1 MISRFRHQQLQAEI
15 KRKMVWLRQIARLQ
29 GAVRYTVNSDL
40 LFPSGSWEMSSDGQR
55 IIARLAQ
62 KLAPTHKNGLI
73 VAGYTDNAPIG
84 AALRRGGVTTNL
96 NLSQRRPGSVMQFMI
111 SQGVNMSSLPRK
123 GLAKMIESLR
133 TTHRRAALK
142 TVELKLPPPTADA
155 DLDQLPT

>member
-1 MISRFRHQQLQAEI
+1 
-15 KRKMVWLRQIARLQ
+15 MVWLRQIARLE

-62 KLAPTHKNGLI
+62 KLAPTQQNKLI

-84 AALRRGGVTTNL
+84 AALRRGEDQSKSFAETGRERDAVHDLAEGFNL
-96 NLSQRRPGSVMQFMI
+96 
-111 SQGVNMSSLPRK
+111 SSLPRK
-123 GLAKMIESLR
+123 GLAKMIELLL